1 MRTGVLWAA
10 VAAAAVVGLP
20 AASATSSGW
29 LPAEGSWE
37 YDNTKTLRVATGTA
51 EFRGL
56 AYIWAGSRR
65 SGFVEVDGWVN
76 GGICKSKSGAA
87 VKGSV
92 VPFHLNGY
100 TKFVVAI
107 KRDGTFSA
115 SKHSDGD
122 VSSGATFTLKGVVRG
137 KHVTG
142 TVTAHTPHD
151 AVYGDCKATG
161 KFSRAKGI
169 KIA

>member
-1 MRTGVLWAA
+1 MCAVCVAMAA
-10 VAAAAVVGLP
+10 EALVGLP

-37 YDNTKTLRVATGTA
+37 YDNTKTLKVAPGTV

-56 AYIWAGSRR
+56 AYVWAGNRK

-76 GGICKSKSGAA
+76 GGMCKSASGRP
-87 VKGSV
+87 VRGSV
-92 VPFHLNGY
+92 VSFALNGY

-115 SKHSDGD
+115 TKHSDRD
-122 VSSGATFTLKGVVRG
+122 VSRGATFTLKGVVHG
-137 KHVTG
+137 KYVTG

-161 KFSRAKGI
+161 KFVRAKGI